1 MQPGPP
7 VFNCQISK
15 LPNYSIHL
23 ISLIQL
29 GTIDYATGLALQR
42 QLVALRKEEKIG
54 DVLLLLEHKPVITL
68 GRNAKAANVV
78 ASPEFLSRRGVE
90 LFECDRGG
98 DVTFHGPGQ
107 IVGYPI
113 FDLRGFASPDSK
125 RKTLGVI
132 EFVRRLEDVLIR
144 TCADFG
150 IPSKRVAG
158 LTGVWTD
165 PAGTQRFEM
174 SNIHV
179 GTAALGRPVE
189 RSSTA
194 VPAITT
200 NARVA
205 QNRQGHDFS
214 RAVNDAENE
223 MASAAEGPE
232 AKLAAI
238 GVHISRFVTSH
249 GFALNV
255 NTDLSYFNL
264 IIPCGITSRPV
275 TSMQKELSR
284 ELDLNAVAESIS
296 RNFGVVFQ
304 SQILWFDTLDAL
316 LGNTVGVPAKLPVEL
331 RQLHNEDES
340 TWA

>member
-1 MQPGPP
+1 
-7 VFNCQISK
+7 
-15 LPNYSIHL
+15 LTL

-29 GTIDYATGLALQR
+29 GTVDYATGLVLQQ

-68 GRNAKAANVV
+68 GRNAKATNVV
-78 ASPEFLSRRGVE
+78 ASPEFLKDRGVE

-113 FDLRGFASPDSK
+113 FDLRGFASPDGK

-132 EFVRRLEDVLIR
+132 EFVRRLEDVLMR
-144 TCADFG
+144 TCADFA
-150 IPSKRVAG
+150 IPTKRVSG

-165 PAGTQRFEM
+165 VEVISAR
-174 SNIHV
+174 V
-179 GTAALGRPVE
+179 GADAFVRPVE
-189 RSSTA
+189 QSSTEEL
-194 VPAITT
+194 TT
-200 NARVA
+200 SKR
-205 QNRQGHDFS
+205 S
-214 RAVNDAENE
+214 
-223 MASAAEGPE
+223 E

-238 GVHISRFVTSH
+238 GVHISRYVTSH

-264 IIPCGITSRPV
+264 IVPCGITSKPV
-275 TSMQKELSR
+275 TSMQEELGK
-284 ELDLNAVAESIS
+284 ELDLMPVSESIS

-304 SQILWFDTLDAL
+304 SQVLWVDTLDAL
-316 LGNTVGVPAKLPVEL
+316 LGRTVGVPMKPPANL
-331 RQLHNEDES
+331 RQLQQEDDT

>member
-1 MQPGPP
+1 M
-7 VFNCQISK
+7 
-15 LPNYSIHL
+15 LL

-29 GTIDYATGLALQR
+29 GAVDYATALALQQ

-54 DVLLLLEHKPVITL
+54 DVLLLLEHEPVITL
-68 GRNAKAANVV
+68 GRNAKATNVV
-78 ASPEFLSRRGVE
+78 ASPEFLKNRGVE

-113 FDLRGFASPDSK
+113 FDLRGFASPDGK

-144 TCADFG
+144 TCADFA
-150 IPSKRVAG
+150 IPTKRVAG

-165 PAGTQRFEM
+165 VEVVSAR
-174 SNIHV
+174 V
-179 GTAALGRPVE
+179 GADAFVRPVE
-189 RSSTA
+189 QTSTE
-194 VPAITT
+194 VLTT
-200 NARVA
+200 CKY
-205 QNRQGHDFS
+205 S
-214 RAVNDAENE
+214 
-223 MASAAEGPE
+223 E

-238 GVHISRFVTSH
+238 GVHISRSVTSH

-255 NTDLSYFNL
+255 NTDLNYFNL
-264 IIPCGITSRPV
+264 IIPCGITSKPV
-275 TSMQKELSR
+275 TSMQKELGKQ
-284 ELDLNAVAESIS
+284 LDLNAVSESIS

-304 SQILWFDTLDAL
+304 TQILWVDTLDAL
-316 LGNTVGVPAKLPVEL
+316 LGRTVGVPMKPPANL
-331 RQLHNEDES
+331 RQLRNEDDT